1 MTGEAGSLPPR
12 LQAIV
17 EEFAASDGR
26 EKLQLLLEYAEDLP
40 ALPAW
45 LRERHDEMQP
55 VHECMTPVAVYGE
68 RHDGGMR
75 FYFDVPEESP
85 TVRGFAAILGDG
97 LHGATPE
104 EVLAVPNT
112 FFYAMGLDQVLTY
125 QRLNGMAA
133 MLAHVKRLAL
143 EVL

>member
-1 MTGEAGSLPPR
+1 
-12 LQAIV
+12 V

-45 LRERHDEMQP
+45 LHERHDEMQP

-68 RHDGGMR
+68 RRDGGLR

>member
-1 MTGEAGSLPPR
+1 
-12 LQAIV
+12 V

-68 RHDGGMR
+68 RRDGGLR